1 MKNRLLAQIA
11 PSLRSGRSGLQHSAG
26 SDPRVSPSRSAS
38 LGSTVVL
45 PTAPVRLACPTLT
58 ALEEKW
64 LDALEAY
71 QAAKRARRRQ
81 TREFASDG
89 NVIATRKTLC
99 QINRQIDE
107 HQWKHG

>member
-1 MKNRLLAQIA
+1 MKNRLLAQIVPS
-11 PSLRSGRSGLQHSAG
+11 PSLGRSRPQRSAG
-26 SDPRVSPSRSAS
+26 SDRRVSPSRAAS
-38 LGSTVVL
+38 LGSSVVL
-45 PTAPVRLACPTLT
+45 PTDPVRLACLTLR

-107 HQWKHG
+107 HQWK